1 MDIVVRHLLD
11 HTKFTKFNKID
22 SQIAAV
28 FIACGLASQYIAPTV
43 EAAPP
48 EQTETRWEV
57 TRLPI
62 SGKLAI
68 QVRRPGGE
76 TVSFDRPPAAYIAGL
91 KYCDSNCPLEVLADY
106 ARRFG
111 APEVAGNYE
120 AQMAAARSGR

>member
-11 HTKFTKFNKID
+11 HTKLTKFNKID

-28 FIACGLASQYIAPTV
+28 FIACGLASQYQAPTP
-43 EAAPP
+43 APP
-48 EQTETRWEV
+48 AQTETQWSVE
-57 TRLPI
+57 RLPI

-68 QVRRPGGE
+68 RCSRPGGE
-76 TVSFDRPPAAYIAGL
+76 TVSFDRHPVIYKDGL

-106 ARRFG
+106 SRRYG
-111 APEVAGNYE
+111 APEVAGNFE